1 MINKRL
7 VYVLESRYLLPE
19 KQYGF
24 RIIPKNNI
32 AEVFRRKES
41 TTIVSLDI
49 SKAYD
54 MSLRYTRYSKKS
66 KTGR

>member
-1 MINKRL
+1 MYRR
-7 VYVLESRYLLPE
+7 VLPE
-19 KQYGF
+19 QQYGF
-24 RIIPKNNI
+24 RIGRSTTDVLIILQNNI

-54 MSLRYTRYSKKS
+54 MSWRYAIL
-66 KTGR
+66 